1 MAELV
6 MTARSAGTAAIVE
19 PPADPAE
26 AQHVAR
32 AKAGD
37 ESAFVWL
44 LERYRTRA
52 VRLAAHVLRR
62 DADAEDVAQ
71 DAFIQAFREIRRL
84 RGERFRPWLYRIIV
98 RLCLNRTR
106 RASWKAES
114 SLDDQTPH
122 QSTDP
127 RMSDA
132 VTERIVVEMLLDR
145 LSPPMR
151 AVLVL
156 RELDCL
162 DYNEIAVVLGIPVG
176 TVRSRL
182 NAARATF
189 RALWEEAGRGA

>member
-1 MAELV
+1 MSELV
-6 MTARSAGTAAIVE
+6 LSAMSAHAAPVVEARIDAV
-19 PPADPAE
+19 E
-26 AQHVAR
+26 AQCIAR

-37 ESAFVWL
+37 ELAFAWL
-44 LERYRTRA
+44 LERYRSRA

-84 RGERFRPWLYRIIV
+84 RGERFQPWLYRIIV

-114 SLDDQTPH
+114 PLDEHVVSQAADAQ
-122 QSTDP
+122 
-127 RMSDA
+127 MSDA

-162 DYNEIAVVLGIPVG
+162 DYSEIAAVLGIPVG

-189 RALWEEAGRGA
+189 RTLWEEVRDGH